1 MLLCF
6 RLNAKLRRCRAQV
19 ISGVDQLLTKA
30 CGGFGAM
37 GGCLGILLQH
47 LGVLLDR
54 RGQADLLMGELGN
67 PGIQFIDL
75 TDGLGDGFQ

>member
-1 MLLCF
+1 
-6 RLNAKLRRCRAQV
+6 
-19 ISGVDQLLTKA
+19 
-30 CGGFGAM
+30 M